1 MLERANDIYVYI
13 KNKILKRTGF
23 EFIEILFILGCIFS
37 AVLMYVRCFFGTE
50 FTDEAF
56 TVSDSLAVMHGNTP
70 FAFDTLLYV
79 GESFIPIMFY
89 KIYEFFVPGLEGV
102 FLYSRIC
109 YVTFR
114 LLILC
119 VIYFLLK
126 NDLPRKWRILTV
138 GILIPYMG
146 AIMQNFSYNTIAT
159 YVTLLVSVLLYSSRY
174 DNEKKMYV
182 KLFVS
187 GFLTA
192 ISVFA
197 HPTYVLVIPVFA
209 VLITVN
215 AKHKEKF
222 KSIVVYCLG
231 GGAEI
236 LIVFIPIL
244 FSVGL
249 EKVLYGFETMIS
261 CSQNMITSTIAQR
274 IMEVVML
281 VSPYWIILIVCS
293 VILYLVGEKYFRV
306 VKKKFS
312 EQEYWVL
319 SIGIAACLCLFM
331 TDIGTDDFFYQAGA
345 VCVGVFILLLPIFKG
360 WMSLAWYIAIP
371 NIIFILFMTCFSLTG
386 ISRFYYSIPMIL
398 LYFIILFN
406 QNNRILNLLGVAMA
420 VLLILLQGYTDYL
433 YMYRDAGITYLTNR
447 VTEGVYKN
455 IYTTPD
461 RANDIVEL
469 ETYLNENIG
478 EGESVSFRD
487 NVPVA
492 YLMRN
497 KNICDIKTWDEMQW
511 SYNCDNP
518 TSMYR
523 YYKNKGKIPDVIAY
537 VDFGRDESLSIENP
551 SDVFQ
556 FNDFV
561 NEYYYLD
568 KSDFANN
575 TFRVLIYRNNG
586 TFDFDFDKLI
596 NSVR

>member
-1 MLERANDIYVYI
+1 MLERANNIYVSI
-13 KNKILKRTGF
+13 KNKIQKRTGF
-23 EFIEILFILGCIFS
+23 ELIEIIFILGCIF
-37 AVLMYVRCFFGTE
+37 AAGLMYIRCFFGTE

-70 FAFDTLLYV
+70 FALDTLLYV
-79 GESFIPIMFY
+79 GESFIPIVFY
-89 KIYEFFVPGLEGV
+89 KIYELFVPSLEGI

-114 LLILC
+114 LLILLA
-119 VIYFLLK
+119 IYYLLK
-126 NDLPRKWRILTV
+126 NDLQRKWRILTV

-159 YVTLLVSVLLYSSRY
+159 YVTFLVSVLLYSCRY
-174 DNEKKMYV
+174 DDGKKMYV
-182 KLFVS
+182 KLFFS

-197 HPTYVLVIPVFA
+197 HPTYVLAIIVFG
-209 VLITVN
+209 VLIIVN
-215 AKHKEKF
+215 AKQQEKL
-222 KSIVVYCLG
+222 KSIIVYCLG
-231 GGAEI
+231 GVTEI
-236 LIVFIPIL
+236 LIVFIPIIA
-244 FSVGL
+244 SVGL
-249 EKVLYGFETMIS
+249 GKVLYGFETMVS
-261 CSQNMITSTIAQR
+261 CSQDIITSTITQR
-274 IMEVVML
+274 ILEVVML
-281 VSPYWIILIVCS
+281 VAPYWIILTIGAGV
-293 VILYLVGEKYFRV
+293 LYLIGEKYIGL

-312 EQEYWVL
+312 RQEYWFFA
-319 SIGIAACLCLFM
+319 IGIATCLCLFM
-331 TDIGTDDFFYQAGA
+331 ADRGTDDFFYQLGA
-345 VCVGVFILLLPIFKG
+345 ICVGVFLLLIPTFRG
-360 WMSLAWYIAIP
+360 WDSLAWYIGIP
-371 NIIFILFMTCFSLTG
+371 NIVFILFMTFFSLTG
-386 ISRFYYSIPMIL
+386 ISRFYYSLPMIL
-398 LYFIILFN
+398 LFFIVLFH
-406 QNNRILNLLGVAMA
+406 QNNKFLNLMGVVMA
-420 VLLILLQGYTDYL
+420 VLFILLQGYTDYL
-433 YMYRDAGITYLTNR
+433 YMYRDDDITFLTER

-461 RANDIVEL
+461 RANDAVEL
-469 ETYLNENIG
+469 ERYLNENIG
-478 EGESVSFRD
+478 EDESVSFRD

-523 YYKNKGKIPDVIAY
+523 YYKNKGEIPDVIAY

-551 SDVFQ
+551 SDMFQ

-561 NEYYYLD
+561 NQYYYLD
-568 KSDFANN
+568 KSDFEND

-586 TFDFDFDKLI
+586 TFDLDFDELI